1 VSRSHVRP
9 SAEAK
14 SRAGRPLENEQRSEK
29 AKKRAK
35 KPRQDKGAQY
45 GCARSRCLH
54 IGFCSTS
61 KTATVLSRFA
71 SY

>member
-1 VSRSHVRP
+1 M
-9 SAEAK
+9 
-14 SRAGRPLENEQRSEK
+14 ENEQRSEK

-61 KTATVLSRFA
+61 KTATVLSKLA
-71 SY
+71 SD